1 MINTNDIAE
10 KEIETYSEIL
20 LNFTKSA
27 VECKTK
33 VLKVVLS
40 KTVREVWQLLKVS
53 RHMASVNAFN
63 DFFNLTGLDIRDYNW
78 FSEVKDK
85 KGNKFK
91 VHNLFQDEHMTTVFD
106 FVNNLIFLYEKGE
119 LTKEKV
125 KQLILKQRMC
135 WITKNEDKILTKNG
149 YQKHRQDP
157 LAAYKES
164 GIEIFEANKENL
176 SDVMKAEFVRVSSK
190 NAGIFNGSNDNIR
203 KEFFGKL
210 KTYFENNLV
219 NGSRYKL
226 TVTNSAHSYICNS
239 VLMVNVRVNSG
250 LLDDVCAFIQGDNAK
265 QIFDILIE
273 DKESIERE
281 MGYKLVWDRL
291 DNRKAVRIGR
301 FGKYSTKVN
310 HYDFNDDDDVFDGE
324 DIELYDFDLNVEK
337 VANELDRFYKVFMPR
352 VKKIIANLKS

>member
-1 MINTNDIAE
+1 MINTNDMAE
-10 KEIETYSEIL
+10 KEIDTYSDIL
-20 LNFTKSA
+20 FNFTKSA

-40 KTVREVWQLLKVS
+40 KAVREVWQLLKVP
-53 RHMASVNAFN
+53 RHMASVKAYNEFLK
-63 DFFNLTGLDIRDYNW
+63 LTELDIRNYDW

-85 KGNKFK
+85 NGKKFK

-125 KQLILKQRMC
+125 KELILKQRMC

-157 LAAYKES
+157 LAAYNECE
-164 GIEIFEANKENL
+164 IEIFEVNKENL
-176 SDVMKAEFVRVSSK
+176 SDIMKSEFV
-190 NAGIFNGSNDNIR
+190 GISNGSNDNIR
-203 KEFFGKL
+203 KEFFDKL
-210 KTYFENNLV
+210 KIYFENNLV

-226 TVTNSAHSYICNS
+226 TVTDSAHSYICNS

-250 LLDDVCAFIQGDNAK
+250 LLDDVCAFIQGDKAK

-281 MGYKLVWDRL
+281 IGYKLVWDRL

-310 HYDFNDDDDVFDGE
+310 HYDFNDEE
-324 DIELYDFDLNVEK
+324 D
-337 VANELDRFYKVFMPR
+337 
-352 VKKIIANLKS
+352 